1 MKTESVVQKR
11 QTREERI
18 QRITSPDYWIE
29 FTKKWLWIF
38 VRFVLIFGISFV
50 IIYPILLKLSI
61 SFKSMDDLYDP
72 TVIWVPKQFTL
83 ENFKLVFEAMNYPR
97 VLLNTLFLSS
107 AVMLLQ
113 TISCVLAGYGFARV
127 KFKGSGLLFGAVI
140 FTILVPSHTIMIPLY
155 LNFKNFDLFGVIE
168 LISGKPANLINSYWP
183 FIISAILGMGVKTG
197 LYVYIF
203 RQFFK
208 GIPREIEE
216 AAYVDGAGYFKTF
229 SRVILPNAIPAM
241 VTVMLFS
248 FVWQWNDSFFTNMY
262 LNEPKV
268 MSSMMSS
275 SGYAIATYL
284 SGGEQAATASY
295 VQDPFFMSMMMNTS
309 VLMAIFPLIILY
321 LFVQRHF
328 VESVERSGLVG

>member
-29 FTKKWLWIF
+29 FAKKWLWIF

-168 LISGKPANLINSYWP
+168 LFTGKPANLINSYWP

-229 SRVILPNAIPAM
+229 SRVILPNAVPAM

>member
-1 MKTESVVQKR
+1 MKTETAVHGR
-11 QTREERI
+11 QAREERL
-18 QRITSPDYWIE
+18 QRMASAAYWVE
-29 FTKKWLWIF
+29 FAKKWLWVVI
-38 VRFVLIFGISFV
+38 RFVLIFGIAFV
-50 IIYPILLKLSI
+50 IVYPILLKLSI
-61 SFKSMDDLYDP
+61 AFKSMDDLYDS
-72 TVIWVPKQFTL
+72 TVIWVPKAFTL
-83 ENFKLVFEAMNYPR
+83 DNFKLVFTAMNYPK
-97 VLLNTLFLSS
+97 VLTNTLMLS
-107 AVMLLQ
+107 AGVMVLQ
-113 TISCVLAGYGFARV
+113 TITCVLAGYGFARI
-127 KFKGSGLLFGAVI
+127 KFRGSGVLFAAVI

-155 LNFKNFDLFGVIE
+155 LHFKNFDLFGLIE
-168 LISGKPANLINSYWP
+168 LIKGSPANLINSYWP
-183 FIISAILGMGVKTG
+183 FIISAVLGMGVKTG

-203 RQFFK
+203 RQFFR

-216 AAYVDGAGYFKTF
+216 AAYVDGAGYFSTF
-229 SRVILPNAIPAM
+229 SRVILPNAIPSM

-275 SGYAIATYL
+275 SGYAIATFL

-309 VLMAIFPLIILY
+309 VLMAILPLIILY
-321 LFVQRHF
+321 VFVQRHF

>member
-1 MKTESVVQKR
+1 MKTENAVQQR
-11 QTREERI
+11 QAREDRMNRI
-18 QRITSPDYWIE
+18 ASTAYWVE
-29 FTKKWLWIF
+29 FVKKWIWVI

-50 IIYPILLKLSI
+50 ILYPILLKLSI
-61 SFKSMDDLYDP
+61 AFKSMDDLYDS
-72 TVIWVPKQFTL
+72 TVIWVPKAFTL
-83 ENFKLVFEAMNYPR
+83 DNFKLVFKAMNYPR

-113 TISCVLAGYGFARV
+113 TITCVLAGYGFARV
-127 KFKGSGLLFGAVI
+127 KFKGSGLLFGAVV
-140 FTILVPSHTIMIPLY
+140 FTILVPPNTIMIPLY

-168 LISGKPANLINSYWP
+168 LISGQSANLINSYWP
-183 FIISAILGMGVKTG
+183 FIISAVLGMGVKTG

-216 AAYVDGAGYFKTF
+216 AAYVDGAGYFSTF
-229 SRVILPNAIPAM
+229 SRVILPNAIPSM

-309 VLMAIFPLIILY
+309 VLMAILPLIILY
-321 LFVQRHF
+321 VFVQRHF

>member
-1 MKTESVVQKR
+1 MKKETAAVQRSTKEKL
-11 QTREERI
+11 Q
-18 QRITSPDYWIE
+18 QRMASAAYWFE
-29 FTKKWLWIF
+29 FVKKWMWMT

-50 IIYPILLKLSI
+50 IVYPILLKLSI
-61 SFKSMDDLYDP
+61 AFKSMDDLYDS
-72 TVIWVPKQFTL
+72 TVIWVPHTMTL
-83 ENFKLVFEAMNYPR
+83 DNFKLVFKAMNYPH
-97 VLLNTLFLSS
+97 VLLNTLLLSS

-113 TISCVLAGYGFARV
+113 TVTCVLAGYGFARV
-127 KFKGSGLLFGAVI
+127 KFRGSGFLFAGVI
-140 FTILVPSHTIMIPLY
+140 FTILVPAQTIMVPLY
-155 LNFKNFDLFGVIE
+155 LQFKNFDLFGLIE
-168 LISGKPANLINSYWP
+168 LIEGEPANLINTYWP
-183 FIISAILGMGVKTG
+183 FIISAALGMGVKTG

-216 AAYVDGAGYFKTF
+216 AAYVDGAGYFTTF
-229 SRVILPNAIPAM
+229 TRVILPNAVPSM

-268 MSSMMSS
+268 MSSMMAS
-275 SGYAIATYL
+275 SGYAIATFL
-284 SGGEQAATASY
+284 SGGGQAETASY

-309 VLMAIFPLIILY
+309 VLMSILPLIILY

>member
-1 MKTESVVQKR
+1 MKTETAVQQR
-11 QTREERI
+11 STREERMH
-18 QRITSPDYWIE
+18 RMASSAYWVE
-29 FTKKWLWIF
+29 FAKKWLWVI
-38 VRFVLIFGISFV
+38 VRFVLIFGIAFV
-50 IIYPILLKLSI
+50 IVYPILLKLSI
-61 SFKSMDDLYDP
+61 AFKSMDDLYDSA
-72 TVIWVPKQFTL
+72 VIWVPKAFTL
-83 ENFKLVFEAMNYPR
+83 DNFKLVFKAMNYPR

-113 TISCVLAGYGFARV
+113 TTTCVLAGYGFARV
-127 KFKGSGLLFGAVI
+127 KFKGSGLLFSAVI

-155 LNFKNFDLFGVIE
+155 LHFKNFDLFGLIE
-168 LISGKPANLINSYWP
+168 LIKGEPANLINTYWP
-183 FIISAILGMGVKTG
+183 FIISAVLGMGVKTG

-216 AAYVDGAGYFKTF
+216 AAYVDGAGYFTTF
-229 SRVILPNAIPAM
+229 SKVILPNAIPSM

-268 MSSMMSS
+268 MSSMMAS

-309 VLMAIFPLIILY
+309 VLMAILPLIILY

>member
-1 MKTESVVQKR
+1 MKTEIATR
-11 QTREERI
+11 QQPVKERWLP
-18 QRITSPDYWIE
+18 RKAPTAYWFE
-29 FTKKWLWIF
+29 ALKKWSWVLI
-38 VRFVLIFGISFV
+38 RFVLIFGISFV

-61 SFKSMDDLYDP
+61 AFKSREDLYDS
-72 TVIWVPKQFTL
+72 TVIWVPQSLTL
-83 ENFKLVFEAMNYPR
+83 ENFKLVYEAMNYPA
-97 VLLNTLFLSS
+97 VLLNTLLLSGI
-107 AVMLLQ
+107 VMLLT
-113 TISCVLAGYGFARV
+113 TITCVLAGYGFSRIRMR
-127 KFKGSGLLFGAVI
+127 GSGLLFAAVV
-140 FTILVPSHTIMIPLY
+140 FTILVPSHTIMVPLY
-155 LNFKNFDLFGVIE
+155 LNFKSFDILGIFALLRGE
-168 LISGKPANLINSYWP
+168 PLNLINTYWP
-183 FIISAILGMGVKTG
+183 FVLSAALGMGVKTG

-216 AAYVDGAGYFKTF
+216 AAYVDGANYFATF
-229 SRVILPNAIPAM
+229 LRVVLPNAVPAM

-268 MSSMMSS
+268 MSSMMAS
-275 SGYAIATYL
+275 SGYAIATFL
-284 SGGEQAATASY
+284 SGGGQAEMLRY

-309 VLMAIFPLIILY
+309 VLMAILPLIVLY

>member
-61 SFKSMDDLYDP
+61 SFKGMDDLYDP

-229 SRVILPNAIPAM
+229 SRVILPNAVPAM

>member
-1 MKTESVVQKR
+1 MKVETAVQEPV
-11 QTREERI
+11 EEARAH
-18 QRITSPDYWIE
+18 RMATAAYWVG
-29 FTKKWLWIF
+29 FAKKWSWNL

-61 SFKSMDDLYDP
+61 AFKSMDDLYDS
-72 TVIWVPKQFTL
+72 TVIWVPKEITL
-83 ENFKLVFEAMNYPR
+83 DNFKLVFQAMSYPK
-97 VLLNTLFLSS
+97 VLLNTMLLSS
-107 AVMLLQ
+107 GVMLLQ
-113 TISCVLAGYGFARV
+113 TITCVLAGYGFARI
-127 KFKGSGLLFGAVI
+127 KFRGSGLLFAGVV
-140 FTILVPSHTIMIPLY
+140 FTILVPAHTIMIPLY
-155 LNFKNFDLFGVIE
+155 LNFKNFDFLGLIE
-168 LISGKPANLINSYWP
+168 LITGKPANLINTYWP
-183 FIISAILGMGVKTG
+183 FIISSALGMGVKTG

-203 RQFFK
+203 RQFFR

-216 AAYVDGAGYFKTF
+216 AAYVDGAGYFTTF
-229 SRVILPNAIPAM
+229 RRVILPNAIPSM

-275 SGYAIATYL
+275 SGYAIATHL
-284 SGGEQAATASY
+284 SGGGQGEMTSY

-309 VLMAIFPLIILY
+309 VLMAILPLIILY
-321 LFVQRHF
+321 VFVQRHF

>member
-1 MKTESVVQKR
+1 MKMESVVQKR
-11 QTREERI
+11 QTKEERI

-29 FTKKWLWIF
+29 FTKRWLWIF

-97 VLLNTLFLSS
+97 VLLNTFFLSS

-183 FIISAILGMGVKTG
+183 FIISAVLGMGVKTG

-229 SRVILPNAIPAM
+229 SRVILPNAVPAM

>member
-1 MKTESVVQKR
+1 MKTENAMQQR
-11 QTREERI
+11 QAREERMH
-18 QRITSPDYWIE
+18 RIASTAYWVE
-29 FTKKWLWIF
+29 FAKKWLWVV

-61 SFKSMDDLYDP
+61 AFKSMDDLYDS
-72 TVIWVPKQFTL
+72 TVIWVPKAFTL
-83 ENFKLVFEAMNYPR
+83 DNFKLVFKAMNYPR

-113 TISCVLAGYGFARV
+113 TITCVLAGYGFARV

-140 FTILVPSHTIMIPLY
+140 FTILVPANTIMIPLY

-168 LISGKPANLINSYWP
+168 LISGKPFNLINSYWP

-216 AAYVDGAGYFKTF
+216 AAYVDGAGYFSTF
-229 SRVILPNAIPAM
+229 SRVILPNAIPSM

-262 LNEPKV
+262 LNEPKI
-268 MSSMMSS
+268 MSSMMAS

-309 VLMAIFPLIILY
+309 VLMAILPLIILY
-321 LFVQRHF
+321 VFVQRHF

>member
-1 MKTESVVQKR
+1 MKTENAVQQR
-11 QTREERI
+11 QAREDRMNRI
-18 QRITSPDYWIE
+18 ASTAYWVE
-29 FTKKWLWIF
+29 FVKKWIWVI

-50 IIYPILLKLSI
+50 ILYPILLKLSI
-61 SFKSMDDLYDP
+61 AFKSMDDLYDS
-72 TVIWVPKQFTL
+72 TVIWVPKAFTL
-83 ENFKLVFEAMNYPR
+83 DNFKLVFKAMNYPR

-113 TISCVLAGYGFARV
+113 TITCVLAGYGFARV
-127 KFKGSGLLFGAVI
+127 KFKGSGLLFGAVV
-140 FTILVPSHTIMIPLY
+140 FTILVPPNTIMIPLY
-155 LNFKNFDLFGVIE
+155 LNFKNFDLFGVIG
-168 LISGKPANLINSYWP
+168 LISGQSANLINSYWP
-183 FIISAILGMGVKTG
+183 FIISAVLGMGVKTG

-216 AAYVDGAGYFKTF
+216 AAYVDGAGYFSTF
-229 SRVILPNAIPAM
+229 SRVILPNAIPSM

-309 VLMAIFPLIILY
+309 VLMAILPLIILY
-321 LFVQRHF
+321 VFVQRHF

>member
-1 MKTESVVQKR
+1 MKTETAVQR
-11 QTREERI
+11 RLTGEER
-18 QRITSPDYWIE
+18 QHRLASAAYWVE
-29 FTKKWLWIF
+29 FAKKWLWVM

-50 IIYPILLKLSI
+50 ILYPILLKLSI
-61 SFKSMDDLYDP
+61 AFKSMDDLYDS
-72 TVIWVPKQFTL
+72 TVIWVPQTVTL
-83 ENFKLVFEAMNYPR
+83 ANFKLVFQAMNYPS

-113 TISCVLAGYGFARV
+113 TMTCVLAGYGFARV
-127 KFKGSGLLFGAVI
+127 KFRGSGILFAGVI

-155 LNFKNFDLFGVIE
+155 LHFKNFDLLGLIE
-168 LISGKPANLINSYWP
+168 LVKGEPANLINTYWP
-183 FIISAILGMGVKTG
+183 FIISAALGMGVKTG

-216 AAYVDGAGYFKTF
+216 AAYVDGAGYFTTF
-229 SRVILPNAIPAM
+229 CRVILPNAVPSM

-268 MSSMMSS
+268 MSSMMAS
-275 SGYAIATYL
+275 SGYAIATFL
-284 SGGEQAATASY
+284 SGGVQSETASY

-309 VLMAIFPLIILY
+309 VLMAILPLIILY

>member
-1 MKTESVVQKR
+1 MKTENAVPQR
-11 QTREERI
+11 QVREERMH
-18 QRITSPDYWIE
+18 RIASTSYWIE
-29 FTKKWLWIF
+29 LVKRWLWIV
-38 VRFVLIFGISFV
+38 VRFVLIFGIAFV

-61 SFKSMDDLYDP
+61 AFKSMDDLYDP
-72 TVIWVPKQFTL
+72 TVIWVPKVFTL
-83 ENFKLVFEAMNYPR
+83 DNFKLVFEAMNYPR
-97 VLLNTLFLSS
+97 VLLNTLLLSS
-107 AVMLLQ
+107 GVMLLQ
-113 TISCVLAGYGFARV
+113 TITCVLAGYGFARV

-140 FTILVPSHTIMIPLY
+140 FTILVPSNTIMIPLY
-155 LNFKNFDLFGVIE
+155 LNFKNFDVFGVIE
-168 LISGKPANLINSYWP
+168 LIRGKPANLINTYWP

-216 AAYVDGAGYFKTF
+216 AAYVDGAGYFTTF

-284 SGGEQAATASY
+284 SGGDQAATASY

-309 VLMAIFPLIILY
+309 VLMAILPLIILY

>member
-1 MKTESVVQKR
+1 M
-11 QTREERI
+11 
-18 QRITSPDYWIE
+18 QRIASTAYWVE
-29 FTKKWLWIF
+29 FVKKWIWVL
-38 VRFVLIFGISFV
+38 VRFVLIFGIAFV

-61 SFKSMDDLYDP
+61 AFKSMDDLYDS
-72 TVIWVPKQFTL
+72 TVIWVPKAFTL
-83 ENFKLVFEAMNYPR
+83 DNFKLVFNAMNYPR

-107 AVMLLQ
+107 TVMLLQ
-113 TISCVLAGYGFARV
+113 TITCVLAGYGFARV
-127 KFKGSGLLFGAVI
+127 KFRGSSLLFGAVV
-140 FTILVPSHTIMIPLY
+140 FTILVPPNTIMIPLY
-155 LNFKNFDLFGVIE
+155 LNFKNFDFFGVIE
-168 LISGKPANLINSYWP
+168 LISGQSANLINSYWP
-183 FIISAILGMGVKTG
+183 FIISAVLGMGVKTG

-216 AAYVDGAGYFKTF
+216 AAYVDGAGYFTTF
-229 SRVILPNAIPAM
+229 SRVILPNAIPSM

-262 LNEPKV
+262 LNEPKI

-309 VLMAIFPLIILY
+309 VLMAILPLIILY

>member
-1 MKTESVVQKR
+1 MKTETAVQQRSTK
-11 QTREERI
+11 EERMH
-18 QRITSPDYWIE
+18 RMASAAYWVE
-29 FTKKWLWIF
+29 FAKKWLWVI

-50 IIYPILLKLSI
+50 IVYPILLKLSI
-61 SFKSMDDLYDP
+61 AFKSMDDLYDS
-72 TVIWVPKQFTL
+72 TVIWVPKALTL
-83 ENFKLVFEAMNYPR
+83 DNFKLVFKAMNYPR
-97 VLLNTLFLSS
+97 VLLNTLSLSS

-113 TISCVLAGYGFARV
+113 TITCVLAGYGFARV
-127 KFKGSGLLFGAVI
+127 RFKGSGFLFAAVI
-140 FTILVPSHTIMIPLY
+140 FTILVPSNTIMIPLY
-155 LNFKNFDLFGVIE
+155 LHFKNFDLFGLIE
-168 LISGKPANLINSYWP
+168 LIKGKPANLINTYWP
-183 FIISAILGMGVKTG
+183 FIISAVLGMGVKTG

-216 AAYVDGAGYFKTF
+216 AAYVDGAGYFTTF
-229 SRVILPNAIPAM
+229 RRVILPNAIPSM

-268 MSSMMSS
+268 MSSMMAS

-309 VLMAIFPLIILY
+309 VLMAILPLIILY